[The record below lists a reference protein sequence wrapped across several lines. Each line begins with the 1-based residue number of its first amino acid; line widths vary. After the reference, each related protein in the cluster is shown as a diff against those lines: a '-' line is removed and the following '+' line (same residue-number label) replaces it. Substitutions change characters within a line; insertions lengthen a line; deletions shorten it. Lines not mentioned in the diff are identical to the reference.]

1 MRKVRV
7 EIREAE
13 AVKPLRVRP
22 RVAAKMLGLE
32 YQTVRML
39 VVEGVFTVLWPD
51 GRGRGCKS
59 YLLGAEVE
67 AFAFGG
73 REAVVKLRQ
82 QAK

>member
-7 EIREAE
+7 ELLEAE

-22 RVAAKMLGLE
+22 RVAAKLLGLE
-32 YQTVRML
+32 YQSLRELIMTGL
-39 VVEGVFTVLWPD
+39 FTQIWPD

-59 YLLGAEVE
+59 YLPYSEVE

-73 REAVVKLRQ
+73 REAVAKLRQ